1 MAMVAKELDC
11 EVKNLIEGGVYMFRQ
26 AALRSEKS
34 TLQVA
39 EITYNQTVNFPLI
52 LVGCCHRMI

>member
-34 TLQVA
+34 TLHVA
-39 EITYNQTVNFPLI
+39 EITYNL
-52 LVGCCHRMI
+52 LML

>member
-34 TLQVA
+34 AHASSKIKYREGTA
-39 EITYNQTVNFPLI
+39 I
-52 LVGCCHRMI
+52 LSSWMA

>member
-26 AALRSEKS
+26 AAFAL
-34 TLQVA
+34 
-39 EITYNQTVNFPLI
+39 
-52 LVGCCHRMI
+52 